1 MRVTLLVLLGE
12 RVSDLDVWPPQAQG
26 LLLLGKTHNGPTAS
40 AERDRTLPGAASIGA
55 DVVKSPPSRTL
66 AGSRVLFLCS
76 QVTPDWVT
84 ADHPVGPHAADA
96 AVQGKSRQKRTPS
109 HRTDLEGSGG
119 DGIVTET
126 YEIALRGE
134 PGPVT
139 RAAFPEFELRCEE
152 GLTLLQGEFVDQAE
166 LHGVLERAN
175 SLGLVLVNLRLIADD
190 SLESSSRDTAS
201 GTFGSG
207 PSRTDRPVTTH
218 NQGEKHRQG
227 RRCVHLCRYLSRR
240 DVGT

>member
-1 MRVTLLVLLGE
+1 MSARAH
-12 RVSDLDVWPPQAQG
+12 QAP
-26 LLLLGKTHNGPTAS
+26 H
-40 AERDRTLPGAASIGA
+40 
-55 DVVKSPPSRTL
+55 SR
-66 AGSRVLFLCS
+66 GVRVLFLCS

-190 SLESSSRDTAS
+190 S
-201 GTFGSG
+201 
-207 PSRTDRPVTTH
+207 
-218 NQGEKHRQG
+218 
-227 RRCVHLCRYLSRR
+227 
-240 DVGT
+240 